1 MHSKPVVSRAQP
13 ADTVNTRMTRRV
25 ETTGDRVGG
34 RHHVWHRKQ
43 QRSHAHHNCSEADP
57 AGNMASTTQ
66 VAHDYGRQYAANLDR
81 GGDQTRER
89 AADLK
94 AFLNRCNDTVNVAG
108 SQRS

>member
-1 MHSKPVVSRAQP
+1 
-13 ADTVNTRMTRRV
+13 
-25 ETTGDRVGG
+25 
-34 RHHVWHRKQ
+34 
-43 QRSHAHHNCSEADP
+43 
-57 AGNMASTTQ
+57 MASTTQ

-108 SQRS
+108 SQRSWHQMSPTLILKQPLKH